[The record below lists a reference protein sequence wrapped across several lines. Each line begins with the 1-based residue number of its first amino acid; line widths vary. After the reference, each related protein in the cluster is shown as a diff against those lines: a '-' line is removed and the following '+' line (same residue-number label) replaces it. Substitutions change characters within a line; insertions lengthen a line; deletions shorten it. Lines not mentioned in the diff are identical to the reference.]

1 MTDLDRI
8 EDNGKKIGA
17 YCMSS
22 AMQATAWWLSENWEA
37 FESLRGKEGASGIMK
52 EILTL
57 GLRELQVIR
66 AQIEDEERER
76 SEKDCLWGSA

>member
-22 AMQATAWWLSENWEA
+22 AMQATAWWLAENWEA
-37 FESLRGKEGASGIMK
+37 FESLRGKEGASGITK

-57 GLRELQVIR
+57 GLRELQAIR

-76 SEKDCLWGSA
+76 SEKDCLWERA